1 MKGLNMQQHSAKILI
16 SGGGTGGHV
25 FPAIAI
31 AEALKRKVP
40 DIDILFVGAKG
51 KMEMEKVPMAGFPIK
66 GLWISGF
73 QRSFSLRNLLF
84 PVKLIW
90 SLIAA
95 SRIIARFKPDVV
107 IGVGGYAS
115 GPTCKMAARRRIPVV
130 LQEQNSFPG
139 ITNKMLAR
147 DAVKIFVAY
156 EGMEKYFPKEK
167 IVLAGNPVRQS
178 VINIEGKRKAAVE
191 FFELDRNK
199 PVALVVGGSQ
209 GARSINEAISENLGL
224 LAMNNIQLVWQTGDS
239 FAPLAR
245 KLVLEKLNGKNKN
258 LVRVMPFIT
267 RMDMAYAAADI
278 VISRAGAIAIS
289 ELSSTAKP
297 AILIPLPTAA
307 EDHQTKNAESLV
319 SSDAAIHLKDD
330 EAKEKVGLAVVELM
344 KNEAMKE
351 RFSKN
356 IRKLAISN
364 SAGMIADE
372 ILKLLEKYRHAE

>member
-1 MKGLNMQQHSAKILI
+1 MQQHSAKILI

-31 AEALKRKVP
+31 AEALKRKVQ

-51 KMEMEKVPMAGFPIK
+51 KMEMEKVPLAGFPIK

-73 QRSFSLRNLLF
+73 QRNFSLRNLLF

-115 GPTCKMAARRRIPVV
+115 GPTCKMAARRKIPVV

-147 DAVKIFVAY
+147 DASKIFVAY

-178 VINIEGKRKAAVE
+178 VISIEGKRKAGIE

-209 GARSINEAISENLGL
+209 GARSVNEAISENLGL
-224 LAMNNIQLVWQTGDS
+224 LAMNNIQLIWQTGES
-239 FAPLAR
+239 YASLAR

-267 RMDMAYAAADI
+267 RMEMAYAAADV

-289 ELSSTAKP
+289 ELSSTGKP

-307 EDHQTKNAESLV
+307 EDHQAKNAESLV
-319 SSDAAIHLKDD
+319 SNDAAIHLKDS
-330 EAKEKVGLAVVELM
+330 EAKEKLGLALIELM
-344 KNEAMKE
+344 KNEELRE
-351 RFSKN
+351 RFSQN
-356 IRKLAISN
+356 IRKLARSN
-364 SAGMIADE
+364 SAGIIANDV
-372 ILKLLEKYRHAE
+372 LKLLEKDRNA